1 MFYLIEEFDLLA
13 FASAAGILHRAN
25 RILGYQAYIWRTAS
39 NLQETV
45 TASCGT
51 PVLAEMSL
59 MSERRALLNGSRPSM
74 VVVCAGDN
82 VDNHSTRGLEAWV
95 RECRHHRVILAGL
108 GTGTQILASSGVL
121 DNRSCA
127 VHWQFRPS
135 FSERFMDVDVRTSI
149 YTIDDGIWTCSGS
162 SASLDMMLHLVGQ
175 KFGPGVVSQICEQAL
190 IERGRGPQEAQRI
203 PFVKGGR
210 LSNPTVVKLIQ
221 EMERTA
227 GDPVPMSSLAKFVGR
242 SRRQMERLFQKEI
255 GCSPSRYY
263 LLLRLERA
271 KLLLV
276 QSDMPIIEIAVG
288 CGFVSASHFSKCF
301 REVNG
306 VTPQALRRS
315 NANENRRLL
324 SESHGADSK
333 VRALI

>member
-1 MFYLIEEFDLLA
+1 MLA
-13 FASAAGILHRAN
+13 FASATGVLHRAN
-25 RILGYQAYIWRTAS
+25 RALGYLAYSWRTAT
-39 NLQETV
+39 NLQGTV

-59 MSERRALLNGSRPSM
+59 ISGRKALLNGSRPSM
-74 VVVCAGDN
+74 VVICAGDN
-82 VDNHSTRGLEAWV
+82 ADGHSTKGLEAWM
-95 RECRHHRVILAGL
+95 RECRHHRVMLAAL

-121 DNRSCA
+121 SNKSCA
-127 VHWQFRPS
+127 VHWQFRPG
-135 FSERFMDVDVRTSI
+135 FSERFMDVDIKTSI
-149 YTIDDGIWTCSGS
+149 YTIDDSIWTCSGS
-162 SASLDMMLHLVGQ
+162 SASLDMMLYLVGQ
-175 KFGPGVVSQICEQAL
+175 QFGPSVVSQICEHAL
-190 IERGRGPQEAQRI
+190 IERGRGPEEAQRV

-210 LSNPTVVKLIQ
+210 LSNPTVLKLIQ

-227 GDPVPMSSLAKFVGR
+227 GDPVPMSNLAKFVDR
-242 SRRQMERLFQKEI
+242 SRRQMERLFRREI

-271 KLLLV
+271 KMLLV

-324 SESHGADSK
+324 SESHGTNSK
-333 VRALI
+333 VRAFM